1 MKIEN
6 LDAQAIR
13 STDHSEKVAGKRA
26 VPTRGCS
33 LWYILFPD

>member
-1 MKIEN
+1 MKIDK
-6 LDAQAIR
+6 LDTQAIR
-13 STDHSEKVAGKRA
+13 STNNSERIAGKRA